1 MLGSRNKDLERVS
14 MKVMKGSTNHGVP
27 EELSMVGI
35 GSMPPPE
42 AGYDI
47 SDSIYMENVMRVE
60 KQKRM
65 EKRKEEAEEMAQ
77 YRMASSTTSLP
88 KPRLAVATARPDAS
102 AAAPDQLTTIVKV
115 KLKRKSSDGGSS
127 SSSKGQD
134 SKKSG
139 EKHSKKKKHKEA
151 SKEVDA
157 APLAVA
163 AAPPLAVAPPM
174 STPDVEEGG
183 ALGLVAYSSGSEN
196 DNE

>member
-1 MLGSRNKDLERVS
+1 MYYTCTALKCTVL
-14 MKVMKGSTNHGVP
+14 
-27 EELSMVGI
+27 
-35 GSMPPPE
+35 
-42 AGYDI
+42 YC
-47 SDSIYMENVMRVE
+47 SDA
-60 KQKRM
+60 Q
-65 EKRKEEAEEMAQ
+65 AEEMAQ

-102 AAAPDQLTTIVKV
+102 TAAPDQLTTIVKV
-115 KLKRKSSDGGSS
+115 KLKRKSSDGGGSSS

-157 APLAVA
+157 APLEVA
-163 AAPPLAVAPPM
+163 AAPPAAVAPPM
-174 STPDVEEGG
+174 STPDAEEGV